1 MSERTPE
8 QQALFE
14 QGRKDRVAGIKNLDL
29 YNDFEKG
36 LPYREGYRS
45 MRDPDCMTDSEMQA
59 NGIDP
64 SALTV
69 PPPLPR
75 ALEGQK
81 ATQGHKMA
89 PRVGEPQEGS
99 KAKPGTPKEPQL
111 ELF

>member
-14 QGRKDRVAGIKNLDL
+14 QGRKDRIAGIKDLDL
-29 YNDFEKG
+29 YSDFEKG

-45 MRDPDCMTDSEMQA
+45 MRDPECMTDAEMQA

-64 SALTV
+64 SALPV

-75 ALEGQK
+75 ALEEPEASKGPE
-81 ATQGHKMA
+81 TA
-89 PRVGEPQEGS
+89 PQVGKPQECP